1 MGFEDVIT
9 LDDSADD
16 IINITDH
23 EQVSF
28 CQTGNMNNTLHQENN
43 YTGKVLKFN
52 SIITTMLEVR
62 V

>member
-52 SIITTMLEVR
+52 SIIT
-62 V
+62 